1 MSDPTAMPAA
11 KDDQA
16 KPGERRRNY
25 RAAISLPL
33 TCYPVDQTTGALGPA
48 FEAVI
53 ADISTGGA
61 SISIL
66 EDIKIPRRICLQL
79 RSAEPPL
86 DLLVMGR
93 TVSVRRQPTLRCGV
107 RFEDISASGRADLT
121 RFVFAA
127 AKQVGE
133 GTGPVVLDQ
142 AATTANALSGGT
154 ILSSPGLPTGRI
166 SVADFAAQIGQT
178 EGSARRLL
186 NTGLVPGARRH
197 NPVAKKS
204 HWIIPATAPADYLAL
219 FRRQRARSQASDM
232 PRVAPLHPAAPQA
245 PREPE
250 AARHAVE
257 GEPAA

>member
-1 MSDPTAMPAA
+1 MSDATAMPAA
-11 KDDQA
+11 KDDQQKA
-16 KPGERRRNY
+16 GERRRNY

-33 TCYPVDQTTGALGPA
+33 TCYPVDPTTGALGPA

-61 SISIL
+61 SISIM
-66 EDIKIPRRICLQL
+66 EDIKVPRRVCLQL

-133 GTGPVVLDQ
+133 GTEPVALDPG
-142 AATTANALSGGT
+142 ATTAYALSGGT
-154 ILSSPGLPTGRI
+154 ILNSPGLPTGRI

-197 NPVAKKS
+197 NPAAKKS

-219 FRRQRARSQASDM
+219 FRRQRARIHASDL
-232 PRVAPLHPAAPQA
+232 PRVAPPPAPARQA
-245 PREPE
+245 PPEPDPQ
-250 AARHAVE
+250 RHAVV
-257 GEPAA
+257 EPAA